1 MRDIL
6 DVFGDLPD
14 FPGSRL
20 PKNRETGKK
29 GAKNVDNPFAGVPFK
44 KVIIKGEEKHLYT
57 IGNVARILNR
67 QAQTIRK
74 WERKGWIPAPTYR
87 TLKPSGAELLNA
99 KQKGY
104 RLYSREQVDV
114 LVEALVRFNLDGTRT
129 PNWQDASSWVNFI
142 QYIKANW
149 PK

>member
-14 FPGSRL
+14 YPGSRP

-29 GAKNVDNPFAGVPFK
+29 GPKSADDPFVGVPFK
-44 KVIIKGEEKHLYT
+44 KVIIKGEERHLYT
-57 IGNVARILNR
+57 IGNVAIILKR
-67 QAQTIRK
+67 KAQTLRK
-74 WERKGWIPAPTYR
+74 WEHNGWIPAPSYR
-87 TLKPSGAELLNA
+87 SLKASGNKVVNA

-104 RLYSREQVDV
+104 RLYSREQVDL
-114 LVEALVRFNLDGTRT
+114 LVNALVRFNLDGNR
-129 PNWQDASSWVNFI
+129 NKDWQNTDSWIGFI
-142 QYIKANW
+142 EYVKANW